1 MKKVLFYTQNRWA
14 FGSIHHGL
22 IKELYKHNIYS
33 NLLDWT
39 KRYTEEEF
47 KYLNSV
53 YDLFVTNPEA
63 VMSLHQIYKI
73 PLKKIVT
80 VAHGQWDMLLTKE
93 KHGTDFYS
101 ELYNFGV
108 VSEILKTKSKEF
120 GINTVPNIVELG
132 IHTEIYQNDVSTEL
146 KTIGYGGM
154 KETKNYFGEEIKR
167 GWMVEKALQGLNVN
181 FKFNYELNHLCM
193 AGYFK
198 TIDCLIVSSSE
209 ESAGLPAME
218 AAAAGKLVLGTPV
231 GYFERN
237 AVLGGGVLLPLDEEN
252 FIKKLREIVLFYQ
265 NNPHEYRQRCL
276 QIQKF
281 AQENYDWKNKVDKW
295 INLFDK

>member
-1 MKKVLFYTQNRWA
+1 MKKILFYTQNRWA

-22 IKELYKHNIYS
+22 IKELYRHNIYA

-39 KRYTEEEF
+39 KKYSEEEF
-47 KYLNSV
+47 SYLNSI

-63 VMSLHQIYKI
+63 VMSLHQTYKI
-73 PLKKIVT
+73 PLNKIVS
-80 VAHGQWDMLLTKE
+80 VAHGQWDLLLAKE
-93 KHGTDFYS
+93 QYGNEFYS
-101 ELYNFGV
+101 ELYGFGV
-108 VSEILKTKSKEF
+108 VSEILKIKSKEF
-120 GINTVPNIVELG
+120 GVNIVPEIVELG
-132 IHTEIYQNDVSTEL
+132 IHTEIYKNDISTEL
-146 KTIGYGGM
+146 KTVGYGGL

-167 GWMVEKALQGLNVN
+167 GWMVETALQDLNVN

-193 AGYFK
+193 AGYYK

-218 AAAAGKLVLGTPV
+218 AAAAGKLVIGTPV

-237 AVLGGGVLLPLDEEN
+237 AELGGGVLLPLDEEN
-252 FIKKLREIVLFYQ
+252 FIKKLREIILFYQ

-281 AQENYDWKNKVDKW
+281 AQENYDWKNKIDKW
-295 INLFDK
+295 ISLLDK